1 MQPRETFTNLL
12 ITFALVLLIV
22 AGALLLRD
30 RREVPAAIP
39 VAATAAQAEVR
50 QERAV
55 AIAEPVAESKVAH
68 NMTKQFLTFD
78 QPDLISSSADEAD
91 PLQFRVDGAVQRFVL
106 YYVDALESSPTHP
119 ERLAKQASYF
129 GHATPEVVLETGRE
143 AHAYVQDLLKAK
155 PFRLLTCWERQEN
168 TERYYALILVE
179 YEKGRWSYLSDLLV
193 RQGLA
198 WVDGRSSPLPDDK
211 RTVVAHLSELRS
223 HARYARENH
232 LGIWAKIKP

>member
-30 RREVPAAIP
+30 RRDVPAAIP
-39 VAATAAQAEVR
+39 VAASTPQTEVR

-55 AIAEPVAESKVAH
+55 AIAEPVAESKMAH
-68 NMTKQFLTFD
+68 NMTDQFRTYE
-78 QPDLISSSADEAD
+78 QPALINSSADEAD
-91 PLQFRVDGAVQRFVL
+91 TLQFRVDGSVQRFVL

-129 GHATPEVVLETGRE
+129 GHATPEIVLQTGRE

-155 PFRLLTCWERQEN
+155 PFRLLTCWEQQKN

-179 YEKGRWSYLSDLLV
+179 LEKGRWTYLSDLLV

-198 WVDGRSSPLPDDK
+198 WIDGWGAPFDDT
-211 RTVVAHLSELRS
+211 RTVVAHLSELRV
-223 HARYARENH
+223 HARFARENR